1 MCAAHIYAK
10 SSRKQAR
17 MKVLVVDDDPVIRA
31 VVGAGLK
38 ALRHDVVSC
47 ESGAKAW
54 ELLRAGSFP
63 VLITDWSMPEMN
75 GIQLTQALRAT
86 PRESYT
92 YVIMITGHNT
102 REDYLTGVR
111 AGVDAFLIK
120 PLDGALLEAQL
131 TIAARIVG
139 LQDHAKRLE
148 SIMTVCSYCK
158 KVRDG
163 REAWVPMEQYVKQEF
178 KTLPSHTFC
187 PTCFHEKVEPEMKQL
202 GLSTEGL
209 GVK

>member
-1 MCAAHIYAK
+1 
-10 SSRKQAR
+10 
-17 MKVLVVDDDPVIRA
+17 MKVLVVDDDPVLRA

-38 ALRHDVVSC
+38 ALRHDVVAVDT
-47 ESGAKAW
+47 GAKAW
-54 ELLRAGSFP
+54 EQLRQQHFP
-63 VLITDWSMPEMN
+63 VVITDWNMPEMN
-75 GIQLTQALRAT
+75 GIQLTQTLRAA
-86 PRESYT
+86 PRPSYT
-92 YVIMITGHNT
+92 YVIMLTGKGT

-111 AGVDAFLIK
+111 AGVDSFLVK
-120 PLDGALLEAQL
+120 PLDGAMLEAQL

-158 KVRDG
+158 KVRDEKG
-163 REAWVPMEQYVKQEF
+163 WVEMEQYIKQEF

-187 PTCFHEKVEPEMKQL
+187 PACFHEKVEPEMKQL

-209 GVK
+209 GGA

>member
-1 MCAAHIYAK
+1 
-10 SSRKQAR
+10 
-17 MKVLVVDDDPVIRA
+17 MKVLVVDDDPVLRA

-38 ALRHDVVSC
+38 ALRHDVVAC

-54 ELLRAGSFP
+54 ELLRHDHFP
-63 VLITDWSMPEMN
+63 VMITDWNMPDMT
-75 GIQLTQALRAT
+75 GIQLTQARRAA
-86 PRESYT
+86 PREAYT
-92 YVIMITGHNT
+92 YVIMLTGKST

-111 AGVDAFLIK
+111 AGVDAFLVK
-120 PLDGALLEAQL
+120 PLDGAFLEAQL

-139 LQDHAKRLE
+139 LYEHTRRLE

-158 KVRDG
+158 RVRDDK
-163 REAWVPMEQYVKQEF
+163 EWVPMEQYIKQEF
-178 KTLPSHTFC
+178 RTLPSHTFC

-209 GVK
+209 GVE

>member
-1 MCAAHIYAK
+1 
-10 SSRKQAR
+10 
-17 MKVLVVDDDPVIRA
+17 MKVLVVDDDPVLRA

-38 ALRHDVVSC
+38 ALKHDVTAC
-47 ESGAKAW
+47 DGGAKAW
-54 ELLRAGSFP
+54 EALKQAHFP
-63 VLITDWSMPEMN
+63 VVITDWNMPDMN

-92 YVIMITGHNT
+92 YVIMLTGKGT

-111 AGVDAFLIK
+111 SGVDAFLVK
-120 PLDGALLEAQL
+120 PLDGAMLEAQV

-158 KVRDG
+158 KVRDEKG
-163 REAWVPMEQYVKQEF
+163 WVDMEQYIKSEF

-209 GVK
+209 GIG

>member
-1 MCAAHIYAK
+1 MPQDRL
-10 SSRKQAR
+10 SSMR
-17 MKVLVVDDDPVIRA
+17 VLVVDDDPVIRA

-38 ALRHDVVSC
+38 ALKHEVVSC
-47 ESGAKAW
+47 EGGTKAW
-54 ELLRAGSFP
+54 ELLQKEHFP
-63 VLITDWSMPEMN
+63 VIITDWAMPDMN
-75 GIQLTQALRAT
+75 GIMLIQQLRAT

-92 YVIMITGHNT
+92 YAIMLTGHNK

-111 AGVDAFLIK
+111 AGVDAFLVK

-139 LQDHAKRLE
+139 LQDHTKRLE

-158 KVRDG
+158 KVHSH
-163 REAWVPMEQYVKQEF
+163 EKWVPMEQYVNQEF

-187 PTCFHEKVEPEMKQL
+187 PTCFHEKVEPEMRQL
-202 GLSTEGL
+202 GLSTEDMGL
-209 GVK
+209 K